1 MYPETQKKIAEMLK
15 DAVFP
20 GVSYTFIDKEKTETR
35 LIGSAAILPEREN
48 LQEGMLYD
56 VASLT
61 KVIVTT
67 TLLLQLHEE
76 GKINFDD
83 PVQAHLPA
91 FLSDAVTIRQLLT
104 HTSDLKGYIKN
115 RDALSA
121 EELTTALISL
131 EPGVNLGKK
140 VVYTDTGLI
149 LAGFIIEKLT
159 GKSVEDN
166 FEERIKRP
174 LAMTASSYRPTD
186 PMRCVPTQN
195 HPSRGV
201 IRGSVHDPKALILGG
216 NCGSAGLFAPMQDL
230 ILFSQMLLH
239 FGEWGGQQILRKET
253 VQALLQD
260 WGNVQG
266 QPRSLGWNLFQD
278 GGDFVLWHTGYTG
291 TFMILDP
298 NRQKAFLLLSN
309 RVHLEDRRPEWIAVR
324 DELIAIYLKESR
336 ERKIE

>member
-20 GVSYTFIDKEKTETR
+20 GATYTFIDKDEMETQ
-35 LIGSAAILPEREN
+35 LIGSAAILPERED
-48 LQEGMLYD
+48 LWEGILYD

-76 GKINFDD
+76 GKIDFED
-83 PVQAHLPA
+83 PVQAYLPA
-91 FLSDAVTIRQLLT
+91 FQSGLVTIRHLLT

-121 EELTTALISL
+121 EELAAALIAL
-131 EPGVNLGKK
+131 EPGENLGRK

-174 LAMTASSYRPTD
+174 LTMTASSYRPTD

-195 HPSRGV
+195 HPTRGM

-216 NCGSAGLFAPMQDL
+216 HCGSAGLFAPMQDL
-230 ILFSQMLLH
+230 IRFSQMMLH
-239 FGEWGGQQILRKET
+239 FGEWEGQRILRKET

-260 WGNVQG
+260 WGKVQG

-278 GGDFVLWHTGYTG
+278 GEDFVLWHTGYTG

-309 RVHLEDRRPEWIAVR
+309 RVHLEDCRPEWIAVR

-336 ERKIE
+336 EGKIE